1 MAHTGP
7 FEFDAAPELHSER
20 LILRVPNKDEKTVQ
34 MFFKALTHNRTEI
47 REWFSW
53 VDNIQTLEQARQN
66 IDKLNQKFQNKRNAQ
81 YFIYEKETGDFCGMV
96 GFMRYYPMHR
106 RGELA
111 YWMDARKQG
120 KGYMTEALET
130 LEKNLFNRGVNRL
143 SLHIDTDNAAS
154 EKMAKR
160 LGYTLEGTMREY
172 IYSPQH
178 GAHRDF
184 HIFTKLKS
192 DT

>member
-7 FEFDAAPELHSER
+7 FEFDTAPELHSER
-20 LILRVPNKDEKTVQ
+20 LILRIPDRNEKTVQ
-34 MFFKALTHNRTEI
+34 LFFDALTHNRTAI

-53 VDNIQTLEQARQN
+53 VDNVQTLEQAYQN
-66 IDKLNQKFQNKRNAQ
+66 IDKLRQKFQNKRNAQ

-96 GFMRYYPMHR
+96 GFMRYYPVHR

-130 LEKNLFNRGVNRL
+130 LEKDLFNRSVHRL
-143 SLHIDTDNAAS
+143 SLHIDTGNSAS

-160 LGYTLEGTMREY
+160 LGYTLEGTLRDY
-172 IYSPQH
+172 VYSPQH

>member
-7 FEFDAAPELHSER
+7 FEFDTAPELHSER
-20 LILRVPNKDEKTVQ
+20 LILRIPDRNEKTVQ
-34 MFFKALTHNRTEI
+34 LFFDALTHNRTAI

-53 VDNIQTLEQARQN
+53 VDNVQTLEQARQN

-96 GFMRYYPMHR
+96 GFMRYYPVHR

-130 LEKNLFNRGVNRL
+130 LEKDLFNRGVHRL
-143 SLHIDTDNAAS
+143 SLHIDTGNSAS

-160 LGYTLEGTMREY
+160 LGYTLEGTLRDY